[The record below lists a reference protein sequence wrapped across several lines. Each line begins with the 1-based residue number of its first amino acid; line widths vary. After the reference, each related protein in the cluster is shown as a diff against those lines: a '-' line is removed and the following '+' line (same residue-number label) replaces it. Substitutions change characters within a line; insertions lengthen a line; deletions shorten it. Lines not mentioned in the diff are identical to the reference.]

1 MKPLATRRDRKD
13 RGLRRL
19 MSRTK
24 DGRDAARSSEA
35 HPQARLIA
43 PPSQGRVPA
52 GRHSPKSAETGEAH
66 SAPGA
71 NLRRMRRRRQALL
84 ADSCSHAQRCR
95 QENGFFSTI
104 DVKQTSAD
112 CDAGVAVGRRSGHCY
127 VESFGC
133 NTRSLQGS
141 GYLLRLTSASADVAL
156 RRSRGVLGAGFL
168 DFGNNQ
174 LNLGCRAVGSRHDLR
189 GGGASARPEKD

>member
-1 MKPLATRRDRKD
+1 
-13 RGLRRL
+13 

-24 DGRDAARSSEA
+24 DGRDAVRSSEA

-71 NLRRMRRRRQALL
+71 NLRPMRRRRQALL
-84 ADSCSHAQRCR
+84 ADSCPHAQRCR

-112 CDAGVAVGRRSGHCY
+112 CDAGVAVGRRI
-127 VESFGC
+127 GC

-141 GYLLRLTSASADVAL
+141 GYLLRLSLASADVAL

-174 LNLGCRAVGSRHDLR
+174 LNLGCRAVGPRPDLR
-189 GGGASARPEKD
+189 GGGASALPEKD

>member
-24 DGRDAARSSEA
+24 DGRDAVRSSEA

-66 SAPGA
+66 SVPGA
-71 NLRRMRRRRQALL
+71 NLRRMRCRRQALL

-95 QENGFFSTI
+95 QENGFFSAI

-127 VESFGC
+127 VESFWMQHTISARLWIPTPAQLSQRGC
-133 NTRSLQGS
+133 GS
-141 GYLLRLTSASADVAL
+141 TAIARRL
-156 RRSRGVLGAGFL
+156 RRWISRFR
-168 DFGNNQ
+168 Q
-174 LNLGCRAVGSRHDLR
+174 
-189 GGGASARPEKD
+189 